1 MPEKTP
7 SLSESILS
15 GLSDA
20 ITDIRH
26 KVVEEGYF
34 GRVVTDT
41 PAKCPYVNEGLPP
54 SFEDYRASRDAREP
68 EQARQQDRGRELGD

>member
-15 GLSDA
+15 AIGDA

-41 PAKCPYVNEGLPP
+41 PAKSPYVDQGLPA
-54 SFEDYRASRDAREP
+54 SFEDYRASRDAKEP
-68 EQARQQDRGRELGD
+68 DQTQQQDRGREIGD